1 MLSWAENNKEGDASF
16 IKEGDDSVT
25 AAQATAAAAAAAKGE
40 EVTYPSRLA
49 TRRKDKPTAAV
60 SLEVDRC
67 HVCFG
72 SCTLKGVDRWGSCHR
87 QSGGYTAARVVNSS
101 CEASRKGLTSGR

>member
-25 AAQATAAAAAAAKGE
+25 AAQAAAAAAAAAEGE
-40 EVTYPSRLA
+40 ELTYPSRLA
-49 TRRKDKPTAAV
+49 TRRKGKPTAAV
-60 SLEVDRC
+60 SPEVDRC

-72 SCTLKGVDRWGSCHR
+72 SCILKGVDRWGS
-87 QSGGYTAARVVNSS
+87 
-101 CEASRKGLTSGR
+101 

>member
-40 EVTYPSRLA
+40 EVSYPSRLA
-49 TRRKDKPTAAV
+49 TRRKDTLTDAV
-60 SLEVDRC
+60 SPEVDRC

-72 SCTLKGVDRWGSCHR
+72 SCILKGVDRWRS
-87 QSGGYTAARVVNSS
+87 
-101 CEASRKGLTSGR
+101 